1 MRAGNGIAV
10 NAEKTDCRGTPST
23 PIATGKPATL
33 PAMKR
38 GGTDGPFSIGPTV
51 GMSRDHSANFKMEMN
66 TQQTPAEPVTAM
78 VVGSGPWFGDW
89 GEALCA
95 AHRLAKQTA
104 RGIAYAIRW
113 PAGHC
118 TVEEKTPLIKDRS
131 TRVVLVTASGEE
143 QLA

>member
-1 MRAGNGIAV
+1 MLH
-10 NAEKTDCRGTPST
+10 GT
-23 PIATGKPATL
+23 A
-33 PAMKR
+33 
-38 GGTDGPFSIGPTV
+38 
-51 GMSRDHSANFKMEMN
+51 GMSHVHSAHNSMHSN
-66 TQQTPAEPVTAM
+66 THKPSGDQGVAVD
-78 VVGSGPWFGDW
+78 VGSGPLFGDW

-131 TRVVLVTASGEE
+131 MRVVLVTASGEE